1 MWILNIKIRG
11 RRIDMFHTMILMIV
25 ASIILLIVSTVMFV
39 KVLGQGSKRYDI
51 FEIEGNEMVVLA
63 GIPVRYRLNDIEIVT
78 FSNDMGSYGSFVGVM
93 NIKKKDAMFG
103 RRFLFDA
110 STYYKKFVLTSTR
123 EEIDLATDLLIEKL
137 KGHGIAY
144 KKIEYV
150 TDEEI
155 KELIDQVNQMDDE
168 LDEE

>member
-1 MWILNIKIRG
+1 
-11 RRIDMFHTMILMIV
+11 
-25 ASIILLIVSTVMFV
+25 
-39 KVLGQGSKRYDI
+39 
-51 FEIEGNEMVVLA
+51 
-63 GIPVRYRLNDIEIVT
+63 
-78 FSNDMGSYGSFVGVM
+78 MGSYGSFVGVM

-155 KELIDQVNQMDDE
+155 KELIDQVNQMDDD

>member
-1 MWILNIKIRG
+1 
-11 RRIDMFHTMILMIV
+11 MFKTVGFMIV
-25 ASIILLIVSTVMFV
+25 PSIILLIVATVIFV

-51 FEIEGNEMVVLA
+51 FEIEGNEMVVLT
-63 GIPVRYRLNDIEIVT
+63 GIPVIYRINDIETVT
-78 FSNDMGSYGSFVGVM
+78 FSNVLGRYGSFVGIM
-93 NIKKKDAMFG
+93 KIKKKDAMFG

-110 STYYKKFVLTSTR
+110 STYHKKFVLTSTR
-123 EEIDLATDLLIEKL
+123 EEIDLATDILIEKL

-150 TDEEI
+150 TDDEI
-155 KELIDQVNQMDDE
+155 KELIAQVNQMDDE